1 MKKVVALIG
10 SPRRL
15 GNSEL
20 MAKEISRHV
29 VESHTLQLIR
39 LPAMDIRPCRA
50 CYTCLFDERGCPQE
64 DDFGKILSALVE
76 ADAFILSAPT
86 YLLSANASVKTFL
99 ARHTHSKA
107 YRLLTLVAPR
117 DD

>member
-10 SPRRL
+10 SPRKL

-39 LPAMDIRPCRA
+39 LPAMEIRPCRA

-64 DDFGKILSALVE
+64 DDFAGHFWRCRIAIAVE
-76 ADAFILSAPT
+76 L
-86 YLLSANASVKTFL
+86 
-99 ARHTHSKA
+99 HTG
-107 YRLLTLVAPR
+107 V
-117 DD
+117 